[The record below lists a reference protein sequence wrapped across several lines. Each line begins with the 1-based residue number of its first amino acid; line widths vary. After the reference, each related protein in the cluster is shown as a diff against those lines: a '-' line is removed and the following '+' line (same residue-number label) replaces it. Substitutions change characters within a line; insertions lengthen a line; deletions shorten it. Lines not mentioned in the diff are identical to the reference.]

1 VLAATTRLD
10 FTARTLARA
19 AGIGRI
25 VRGAMTDGGDEED
38 SKERPIAE
46 FMA

>member
-1 VLAATTRLD
+1 
-10 FTARTLARA
+10 
-19 AGIGRI
+19 
-25 VRGAMTDGGDEED
+25 MTDGGDEED